1 MQLKKTHCWEID
13 PNQPLSDLLL
23 KEEMHDAAQLL
34 REGGLVAFPTETVYG
49 LGADATSSEA
59 VKRIFLAKGRPSDNP
74 LIIHFGEVHQ
84 IREWVQS
91 IPPAGEQLLEAFVPG
106 PLTLILPH
114 SGKIVPEVTAGLP
127 TVGVRI
133 PNHPVA
139 RALLQLTGHPVAA
152 PSANRSGRPSPT
164 EARHVW
170 QDLQG
175 RIELLLDGGP
185 TGVGVESTVVDVTG
199 EYPILLRP
207 GGVSLEDL
215 QKVVPTI
222 QVDLGLTESASK
234 PRSPGMKYRHYAPE
248 ATMWLV
254 KGNPQNMVTQIQ
266 KLIEESN
273 LHGKKVG
280 VLTTTENED
289 KYKSAAVVSAGSRK
303 QPESVA
309 RNLFQ
314 ALRQFDE
321 LKVDVIYGETFPEE
335 GIFFSVMNRLRKAA
349 DGKFC

>member
-1 MQLKKTHCWEID
+1 MQSKITHRWEID
-13 PNQPLSDLLL
+13 PNQSLSDLLQT
-23 KEEMHDAAQLL
+23 EELHNAAQLL

-49 LGADATSSEA
+49 LGAVATSSEA
-59 VKRIFLAKGRPSDNP
+59 VKKIFLAKGRPSDNP
-74 LIIHFGEVHQ
+74 LIIHFGEVCQ
-84 IREWVQS
+84 IRDWVQS
-91 IPPAGEQLLEAFVPG
+91 IPLAGEKLLEAFVPG

-114 SGKIVPEVTAGLP
+114 NGKVVPEVTAGLS

-133 PNHPVA
+133 PDHPVA
-139 RALLQLTGHPVAA
+139 RALLQLTNLPVAA

-170 QDLQG
+170 HDLRG

-185 TGVGVESTVVDVTG
+185 AGVGVESTVVDVT
-199 EYPILLRP
+199 EDHPVLLRP

-215 QKVVPTI
+215 KKVIPTI
-222 QVDLGLTESASK
+222 RVDQGLTESTSK

-254 KGNPQNMVTQIQ
+254 KGDSQNMVTQIQ
-266 KLIEESN
+266 QLVKESS
-273 LHGKKVG
+273 LQGKKVG
-280 VLTTTENED
+280 VLTTTENVD
-289 KYKSAAVVSAGSRK
+289 KYRSATVVTAGSRK
-303 QPESVA
+303 YPESVA
-309 RNLFQ
+309 RHLFQ

-321 LKVDVIYGETFPEE
+321 LKVDVIYAETFPEE

-349 DGKFC
+349 DGKDR